1 MEPAYGRD
9 AVSRPP
15 TSERYGQ
22 PMTGRNDLDLA
33 ALKERLLTR
42 RAELERFVAEHQ
54 EEARPVDA
62 DPQRYGR
69 LTRMD
74 ELQSQAMARE
84 TERRRQAELV
94 RITSALKRIAD
105 DEYGYCVACGEDI
118 GRKRL
123 ELDPTVA
130 NCIDC
135 ARQGRG

>member
-1 MEPAYGRD
+1 MEPADGRSHD
-9 AVSRPP
+9 IASAKRHRQV
-15 TSERYGQ
+15 
-22 PMTGRNDLDLA
+22 MTGRNDLDLT
-33 ALKERLLTR
+33 ALKERLLAR

-94 RITSALKRIAD
+94 RIASALKRIAEG
-105 DEYGYCVACGEDI
+105 EYGYCAACGEDI
-118 GRKRL
+118 DRKRL

-130 NCIDC
+130 SCIDC

>member
-1 MEPAYGRD
+1 MAGRH
-9 AVSRPP
+9 
-15 TSERYGQ
+15 
-22 PMTGRNDLDLA
+22 DLDLA
-33 ALKERLLTR
+33 ALKQRLLAR

-74 ELQSQAMARE
+74 ELQSQAMARDI
-84 TERRRQAELV
+84 ERRRQAELV
-94 RITSALKRIAD
+94 RIASALKRMTE
-105 DEYGYCVACGEDI
+105 DEYGSCVACGEDI
-118 GRKRL
+118 DRKRL

-135 ARQGRG
+135 ARHGRA